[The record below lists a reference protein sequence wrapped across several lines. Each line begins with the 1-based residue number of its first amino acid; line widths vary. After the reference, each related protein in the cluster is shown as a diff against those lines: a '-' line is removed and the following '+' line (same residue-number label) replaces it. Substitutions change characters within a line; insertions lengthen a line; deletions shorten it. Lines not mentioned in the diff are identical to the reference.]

1 MSDPGQP
8 ATPGRPGRPGRRP
21 GVAWTGRRALAE
33 AAVLDGAATLLR
45 EAARRLAELAG
56 EAPRA
61 TNEGR

>member
-1 MSDPGQP
+1 
-8 ATPGRPGRPGRRP
+8 
-21 GVAWTGRRALAE
+21 LAE